1 VLVHVPA
8 RPQYFFPVLFLAGQ
22 SASPLGL
29 SFFFGRLASPLK
41 PRYFFPAAEEK
52 KCPPLGASPH
62 CPLRSRNTPAAPPS
76 VGFLVRGGGSHA
88 EPVVDLVYP
97 SLPVLSSAQDMPNCG
112 AQGASAVWP
121 SDAGVR
127 RPAAA
132 GAPALQPL
140 GTAFR
145 GAQVTRK
152 ALLLSGLPM
161 QGYEGQAAGW
171 ARKTELVTSFT
182 SAAITARPGASR
194 PPQTRRH
201 GGRRAKRQQQAR
213 ALAAQ
218 EAEGGGGYRSW

>member
-1 VLVHVPA
+1 
-8 RPQYFFPVLFLAGQ
+8 
-22 SASPLGL
+22 
-29 SFFFGRLASPLK
+29 
-41 PRYFFPAAEEK
+41 
-52 KCPPLGASPH
+52 
-62 CPLRSRNTPAAPPS
+62 
-76 VGFLVRGGGSHA
+76 
-88 EPVVDLVYP
+88 
-97 SLPVLSSAQDMPNCG
+97 VLSSAQDMPNCG

-213 ALAAQ
+213 ALAPTSLLHRRQ
-218 EAEGGGGYRSW
+218 GGGRPPQLVGRQVEKVRQCRTALVSLPSAQPHPSLMR